1 VQNARTA
8 GHQDVT
14 VLVLKDVIGL
24 RFIPCHRMP
33 SRSPHWFG
41 RQFPLCYR
49 CLSILIGY
57 LATPVF
63 LAANLRFPI
72 WLGVLLNLPMLIDGF
87 TQYRK
92 WRTSNNALRVVT
104 GLLSGV
110 GQSMV
115 IATCSLWL
123 SAWLLRWV

>member
-1 VQNARTA
+1 VTA
-8 GHQDVT
+8 
-14 VLVLKDVIGL
+14 LVLKDVIGL

-57 LATPVF
+57 LAFPAF
-63 LAANLRFPI
+63 LAANLHFSI
-72 WLGVLLNLPMLIDGF
+72 WLGVLLNLPMLLDGL

-92 WRTSNNALRVVT
+92 WRSSTNALRVVT

-123 SAWLLRWV
+123 SAWLLKWV